1 MISLNKVHLIGNI
14 TADPEVTQTS
24 SWKFVARFG
33 LATNRVWK
41 DNSWK
46 KEQIEFHNIVFWWK
60 LAEVIWQYLKKW
72 NKIYIDWRLQTSHWE
87 DKTWVKKY
95 KTEIIGEGLIML
107 GLPQQ
112 KQAKIIETVIEDSKE
127 EEEELDEEVV
137 VETKKKKKKW
147 DLEEVPF

>member
-1 MISLNKVHLIGNI
+1 
-14 TADPEVTQTS
+14 
-24 SWKFVARFG
+24 
-33 LATNRVWK
+33 TNRVWK
-41 DNSWK
+41 DNSGK
-46 KEQIEFHNIVFWWK
+46 KEQIEFHNIVFWGK
-60 LAEVIWQYLKKW
+60 LAEVIGQYLKKG
-72 NKIYIDWRLQTSHWE
+72 NEIYIDGRLQTSHWE
-87 DKTWVKKY
+87 DKTGVKKY

-137 VETKKKKKKW
+137 VETKKKKKKG